1 MNYGIGKTQRVVN
14 IRELAC
20 ALGVQRSAALPLF
33 VTLTGSESVSAMK
46 GRSKKRMCV
55 SAWKK
60 CSPRVT
66 EYVVEL
72 LDSPFQPLQMD
83 AKFDA
88 FEKLFI
94 QIYVGGQASSINQVR
109 KTIFCQRNQN
119 VEMIPHHRMPYSKI
133 VGGQCSRQVYGRRS
147 MTQS

>member
-1 MNYGIGKTQRVVN
+1 MRLY
-14 IRELAC
+14 
-20 ALGVQRSAALPLF
+20 PLF
-33 VTLTGSESVSAMK
+33 VTLTESESVSAMN

-60 CSPRVT
+60 CSTRVT
-66 EYVVEL
+66 EYMVEL
-72 LDSPFQPLQMD
+72 LDSPFQLWQMD

-94 QIYVGGQASSINQVR
+94 RIYGGGQVSSINQVR

-147 MTQS
+147 MTQLWSNLIRVFMVGTENTITSFLSG